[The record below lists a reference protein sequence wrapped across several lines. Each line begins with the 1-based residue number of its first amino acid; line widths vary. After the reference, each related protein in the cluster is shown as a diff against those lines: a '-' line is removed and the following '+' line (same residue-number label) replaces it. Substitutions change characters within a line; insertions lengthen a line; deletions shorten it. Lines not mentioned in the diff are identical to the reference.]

1 MRRQFQDILRA
12 LRQGQ
17 SARLVFQADGES
29 YVRAF
34 QPKER
39 LLLLGGGHIAQ
50 PVCRYAADLG
60 FAVTVA
66 DDRPSFANSA
76 RFPDAEE
83 VVCEAFPKAI
93 EGFQI
98 NETDYV
104 AVITRGHR
112 YDADCLRSIL
122 PGVFPRYLGMIG
134 SRRRVKGLMDLLR
147 QEGFPPEKLERIHA
161 PIGLDIGALTV
172 KEIAVSILAELIQ
185 CRRREPRRRQDTPR
199 HSQGELLALQDID
212 LPLLE
217 FLAADETP
225 KAVMIV
231 CETVGSTPV
240 KSGAMMALD
249 KNYRSAGT
257 IGGGCGESAVTL
269 EAYRL
274 IGTGQSRC
282 VTVDMTNDAAEEE
295 GMVCGGQMKALIADI
310 SDVTGE

>member
-1 MRRQFQDILRA
+1 MRRQFQDILHA
-12 LRQGQ
+12 VRQGQ
-17 SARLVFQADGES
+17 AAQLVFQADGIS

-66 DDRPSFANSA
+66 DDRPSFANLT

-83 VVCEAFPKAI
+83 VICEAFPKAI
-93 EGFQI
+93 QGFQI
-98 NETDYV
+98 HENDYV

-147 QEGFPPEKLERIHA
+147 EEGFPQEKLERIHA

-172 KEIAVSILAELIQ
+172 KEIAISILAELIQ
-185 CRRREPRRRQDTPR
+185 CRRRDAPRRG
-199 HSQGELLALQDID
+199 QGELLALQDMD

-217 FLAADETP
+217 FLAGGETP

-231 CETVGSTPV
+231 CETTGSTPV
-240 KSGAMMALD
+240 KAGAMMALD
-249 KNYRSAGT
+249 QNYRSAGT

-282 VTVDMTNDAAEEE
+282 VTVDMTNDTAAEE
-295 GMVCGGQMKALIADI
+295 GMVCGGQMKVLMADI

>member
-1 MRRQFQDILRA
+1 MRHQFQDILRA
-12 LRQGQ
+12 VRQGQ
-17 SARLVFQADGES
+17 AARLIFQADGQP

-66 DDRPSFANSA
+66 DDRPSFANHT
-76 RFPDAEE
+76 RFPDAEN
-83 VVCEAFPKAI
+83 VICESFPRAI
-93 EGFQI
+93 EDFQI
-98 NETDYV
+98 NENDYV

-134 SRRRVKGLMDLLR
+134 SRRRVKSLMDLLC

-172 KEIAVSILAELIQ
+172 KEIAISILAELIR
-185 CRRREPRRRQDTPR
+185 CRRQDGPR
-199 HSQGELLALQDID
+199 HGRGEPLDLQDMD

-217 FLAADETP
+217 FLAEDDTP

-231 CETVGSTPV
+231 CETAGSTPV

-295 GMVCGGQMKALIADI
+295 GMVCGGRMKVLIADVT
-310 SDVTGE
+310 DVTGE

>member
-1 MRRQFQDILRA
+1 MRRQFQDILHA
-12 LRQGQ
+12 VRQGQ
-17 SARLVFQADGES
+17 SAQFIFQADGIS

-34 QPKER
+34 QPRER

-60 FAVTVA
+60 FAVTVV
-66 DDRPSFANSA
+66 DDRPSFASST
-76 RFPDAEE
+76 RFPDAGE

-93 EGFQI
+93 EDFQI

-134 SRRRVKGLMDLLR
+134 SRRRVKGLLDQLR
-147 QEGFPPEKLERIHA
+147 DEGFSPERLERIHS

-172 KEIAVSILAELIQ
+172 KEIAISILAELIQ
-185 CRRREPRRRQDTPR
+185 CRRRDTPR
-199 HSQGELLALQDID
+199 HSRSELLALRDID
-212 LPLLE
+212 LPLLK
-217 FLAADETP
+217 FLAEDDTP
-225 KAVMIV
+225 KTVMVV
-231 CETVGSTPV
+231 CETAGSTPV

-249 KNYRSAGT
+249 RNYRSAGT

-274 IGTGQSRC
+274 IGSGECRC
-282 VTVDMTNDAAEEE
+282 VTVDMTNDAAAEE
-295 GMVCGGQMKALIADI
+295 GMACGGRMKVLIADV
-310 SDVTGE
+310 SEETGE

>member
-1 MRRQFQDILRA
+1 MRRQFQDILHA
-12 LRQGQ
+12 VRQGQ
-17 SARLVFQADGES
+17 AARLTFQADGRS

-34 QPKER
+34 QPRER

-60 FAVTVA
+60 FAVTVV
-66 DDRPSFANSA
+66 DDRPSFAGSA

-83 VVCEAFPKAI
+83 VICEAFPKAI
-93 EGFQI
+93 GDFQI
-98 NETDYV
+98 NGADYV

-122 PGVFPRYLGMIG
+122 PGVFPKYLGMIG
-134 SRRRVKGLMDLLR
+134 SRRRVKGLLDLLR
-147 QEGFPPEKLERIHA
+147 EEGFPQEKLDRIHA

-172 KEIAVSILAELIQ
+172 KEIAVSILAELIR
-185 CRRREPRRRQDTPR
+185 CRRQDTPR
-199 HSQGELLALQDID
+199 GGGGELLALQDMD
-212 LPLLE
+212 LSLLE
-217 FLAADETP
+217 FLAEDDTP

-249 KNYRSAGT
+249 RSYRSAGT

-274 IGTGQSRC
+274 IGSGQSRC
-282 VTVDMTNDAAEEE
+282 VTVDMTNDAAAEE
-295 GMVCGGQMKALIADI
+295 GMVCGGQMKVLIADM
-310 SDVTGE
+310 TGE

>member
-1 MRRQFQDILRA
+1 MRRQFQDVLRA
-12 LRQGQ
+12 VRQGQ
-17 SARLVFQADGES
+17 YAQFIFQADDKS

-60 FAVTVA
+60 FAVMVV

-76 RFPDAEE
+76 RFSDAEE
-83 VVCEAFPKAI
+83 VICEAFPKAI

-98 NETDYV
+98 NESDYV

-134 SRRRVKGLMDLLR
+134 SRRRVKGLLDLLR
-147 QEGFPPEKLERIHA
+147 EEGFPQEKLGRIHS

-185 CRRREPRRRQDTPR
+185 CRRRDTPR
-199 HSQGELLALQDID
+199 HSQGEPLALQDAD

-217 FLAADETP
+217 FLAEGETP

-231 CETVGSTPV
+231 CETAGSTPV

-249 KNYRSAGT
+249 RNYRSAGT

-274 IGTGQSRC
+274 IGSGESRC
-282 VTVDMTNDAAEEE
+282 VSVDMTNDAAAEE
-295 GMVCGGQMKALIADI
+295 GMACGGRMKVLIADI
-310 SDVTGE
+310 